1 MHASHIHGMTK
12 KKKKR
17 SLNLNINSFFEN
29 SNSTILFKKKLNF
42 FRKFL
47 DLYLM
52 KIHTCFLLEKNF
64 RFVFSENTDML
75 IFKKKE
81 FW

>member
-1 MHASHIHGMTK
+1 MHASHIHGMTTK
-12 KKKKR
+12 KKEKKKR

-29 SNSTILFKKKLNF
+29 SNSAILFKKKLNF

-52 KIHTCFLLEKNF
+52 
-64 RFVFSENTDML
+64 
-75 IFKKKE
+75 
-81 FW
+81 

>member
-12 KKKKR
+12 KKKKKKKKERR

-29 SNSTILFKKKLNF
+29 SNSAILFKKKLNF

-52 KIHTCFLLEKNF
+52 K
-64 RFVFSENTDML
+64 M
-75 IFKKKE
+75 
-81 FW
+81 

>member
-12 KKKKR
+12 KKRKR

-29 SNSTILFKKKLNF
+29 SNSAILFKKKLNF

-52 KIHTCFLLEKNF
+52 K
-64 RFVFSENTDML
+64 M
-75 IFKKKE
+75 
-81 FW
+81 